1 MKIKILSNTTIN
13 RIAAGEVVER
23 PASAVKELV
32 ENAID
37 AKATKIDVVIENA
50 GRNLITIIDDGMG
63 MTKEELSLAVERHTT
78 SKLLDEDINKIE
90 FFGFRGEALPSIASV
105 SRMNITSRAKHQIDE
120 FAWSINI
127 HGGDKQELQPAS
139 LSSGTKIEVRDLF
152 FATPARLK
160 FLKTEKTETHYI
172 IDCLKKIA
180 MANPEIGFCLTSDS
194 KEIFNLK
201 AQIGEDALYQRL
213 NDIVGK
219 GFAENFTPIQLETPE
234 GNISGFISAPTYNC
248 GTSNE
253 QYFFINKRPVRD
265 KLLSMAVK
273 IAYQDFI
280 PHGRHPIV
288 YLFLEID
295 SAFVDVNVHP
305 AKAEVRFKDYNSL
318 RNLVISAIRS
328 GIRDIGKQ
336 ASDHLTFSA
345 LDAFVSEMPITITN
359 NITTHEDHSM
369 RERAQTSYSQIPKQ
383 NFARA
388 LAPAAQRAAQIF
400 EPIAPFVKA
409 EPIDFD
415 SCQINFP
422 LGSACGQI
430 HDTYIISQTEDGMI
444 LIDQH
449 AAHERIFYE
458 NLKKQVL
465 EHQIKTQRLLIPE
478 IIELSEH
485 IIEQLLNQKDELAKF
500 GLFIEAFGSSAISIT
515 ELPALLKCR
524 DVKKLILDIVDD
536 LHEYST
542 QVSLEEKIK
551 HFLATFACHHS
562 IRAGRNLSI
571 KEMNALLREMEK
583 CDHTGQCNHGRPTY
597 IKLNMKDIEKLFER
611 T

>member
-1 MKIKILSNTTIN
+1 MKIKILSNTIIN

-37 AKATKIDVVIENA
+37 AKASKIDVIIENA
-50 GRNLITIIDDGMG
+50 GRNLIAIIDDGIG
-63 MTKEELSLAVERHTT
+63 MNVEELSLAVERHTT
-78 SKLLDEDINKIE
+78 SKLPNEDINNIE

-105 SRMNITSRAKHQIDE
+105 SRMTITSKAQDAKDE
-120 FAWSINI
+120 FAWSISI
-127 HGGDKQELQPAS
+127 EGGEKQSPQPAA
-139 LSSGTKIEVRDLF
+139 LQKGTRIEVRDLF

-160 FLKTEKTETHYI
+160 FLKSEKAEAHYI
-172 IDCLKKIA
+172 VDSLSKVA
-180 MANPEIGFCLTSDS
+180 MANPSISFSLTSDG

-201 AQIGEDALYQRL
+201 AHMGEDALYQRL

-219 GFAENFTPIQLETPE
+219 GFTENFTEVNLSLAE
-234 GNISGFISAPTYNC
+234 GIVQGYVSVPTYNC

-253 QYFFINKRPVRD
+253 QYFFINKRPVKD
-265 KLLSMAVK
+265 KLLSVAVK

-280 PHGRHPIV
+280 PQGRFPIV

-295 SAFVDVNVHP
+295 PAFVDVNVHP
-305 AKAEVRFKDYNSL
+305 AKAEVRFKDPNSL
-318 RNLVISAIRS
+318 RNLVISAIKQ
-328 GIRDIGKQ
+328 GIREIGKQ

-345 LDAFVSEMPITITN
+345 LDSFIPEIPIAVTN
-359 NITTHEDHSM
+359 ENFILKEK
-369 RERAQTSYSQIPKQ
+369 APVQYSQIPNVQ
-383 NFARA
+383 FTRPSQEAI
-388 LAPAAQRAAQIF
+388 QRSAQIF
-400 EPIAPFVKA
+400 APIAPLVKA
-409 EPIDFD
+409 EPNDFD
-415 SCQINFP
+415 AGQTHFP

-458 NLKKQVL
+458 NLKRQIL

-478 IIELSEH
+478 IIELPEH

-500 GLFIEAFGSSAISIT
+500 GLFIEAFGSSAVSVN
-515 ELPALLKCR
+515 ELPALLKCA
-524 DVKKLILDIVDD
+524 DVKKLLLDIVDD
-536 LHEYST
+536 LHEYLSP
-542 QVSLEEKIK
+542 VSLEEKIK

-571 KEMNALLREMEK
+571 KEMNALLREMEQ